1 VQAPE
6 NAAARSTALM
16 ARLEAMA
23 LQELALAAA
32 IGSPATATDPLLA
45 CVDWDLGVPGLPSP
59 AA

>member
-1 VQAPE
+1 
-6 NAAARSTALM
+6 M